1 MSMRLL
7 GRALIGKDNWK
18 SNGDSIESR
27 PASGPRRN
35 SHRGAD
41 VCLVKTAARMNRCAL
56 VRFSNSFVK

>member
-56 VRFSNSFVK
+56 VRFPDSCVK